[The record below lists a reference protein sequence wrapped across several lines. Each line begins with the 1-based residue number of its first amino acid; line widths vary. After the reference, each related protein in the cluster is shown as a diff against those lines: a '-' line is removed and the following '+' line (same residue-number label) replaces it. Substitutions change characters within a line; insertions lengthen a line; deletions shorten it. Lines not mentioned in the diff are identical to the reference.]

1 MSKRLTVGA
10 IVGHAASDY
19 MQGVMKGIE
28 KAAERYE
35 VNVIYYTG
43 VHMSPS
49 FYDQFDD
56 KFTYDY
62 DYQYNVMY
70 DYAALSGC
78 DVLLIT
84 YGTISMFMQNA
95 DKQQFLDKFASVPF
109 VVILDR
115 DEKGRGSSIISDNY
129 RGMYK
134 VVEHLVGQ
142 HGYRTLAFL
151 EGPAGNADAK
161 ERKRA
166 FVDVCKEYSIP
177 VEDRMFQRGDF
188 TARVQPQIRRLMDD
202 NPGLEALVC
211 CNDIMADEAYR
222 ECEARGLEIGK
233 DIAIVGYDDWIMA
246 AKMNPPLT
254 TVDQGAFSIGF
265 TALEEAI
272 SLYGGDE
279 PTNKVMLAPVRIRNS
294 CGCVAERIDNRF
306 DMGDE
311 QERYVSKVLSY
322 LLKHSLISGANQYV
336 EETVKES
343 FRPVVTYLVE
353 EFVKSGEYSI
363 DNTILNKL
371 FNDITTDISYQY
383 ISPAGVGDAVESII
397 SNLISREKDVNR
409 IRGYVNLLS
418 SIQSHIR
425 SILVKSESDN
435 VSRAHG
441 DATFLPYMSLQ
452 MMNNIEDREA
462 FYLQSVELLT
472 YMGCKSAYLFLLE
485 GPVKHRRGDTWI
497 LPSFLQLIAASENG
511 QSKSYKQHEA
521 PIHSRYKLLTEFF
534 KRDDRYIMN
543 VYDVFLA
550 ENQYG
555 ILVTETESEHVA
567 LLNMAALQISSA
579 INARVLYVE
588 QQKLH
593 AELGESLRELE
604 EKTKILSFL
613 SEYDELT
620 GCYNRRGYA
629 EKARQLLA
637 DCSGEFATI
646 LIADLDHLKEI
657 NDTFGHIEGDY
668 AIGACA
674 KILREALGQSSIL
687 ARIGGD
693 EFVAIVHE
701 AGLSAEEVAARVK
714 QVNEVFTSTDQKPY
728 YVEMSLGYYEFC
740 CSPKLDLQELTDLA
754 DRRLYASKAM
764 RRKSIVRAAD

>member
-1 MSKRLTVGA
+1 MSKRLTVGV
-10 IVGHAASDY
+10 IVGHAASNH
-19 MQGVMKGIE
+19 MQDLMKGIQR
-28 KAAERYE
+28 AADMYE
-35 VNVIYYTG
+35 VNVIYYIG

-49 FYDQFDD
+49 FYEQFND
-56 KFTYDY
+56 KVAYNY
-62 DYQYNVMY
+62 DYQYNVVY
-70 DYAALSGC
+70 DYATISGC
-78 DVLLIT
+78 DVLIIT
-84 YGTISMFMQNA
+84 YGTISMFVKDI
-95 DKQQFLDKFASVPF
+95 DKQRFLDKFASVPY
-109 VVILDR
+109 VVLLDK
-115 DEKGRGSSIISDNY
+115 DESGRGSSLISDNY
-129 RGMYK
+129 RGMFNL
-134 VVEHLVGQ
+134 VEHLVCE
-142 HGYRTLAFL
+142 HNYKRLAFMA
-151 EGPAGNADAK
+151 GPTSNTDAE
-161 ERKRA
+161 ERRKA
-166 FVDVCKEYSIP
+166 FIDVCKMHGIV
-177 VEDRMFQRGDF
+177 VEDRMFQYGDF
-188 TARVQPQIRRLMDD
+188 TPRVGDKIRKLFDD

-211 CNDIMADEAYR
+211 CNDIMAYEAYR
-222 ECEARGLEIGK
+222 ECEARGLEVGK
-233 DIAIVGYDDWIMA
+233 DVAVVGYDDDKMA
-246 AKMNPPLT
+246 SRMNPPLT
-254 TVDQGAFSIGF
+254 TVSQGAFDMGF
-265 TALEEAI
+265 TAIVDAI
-272 SLYGGDE
+272 RLYSGE
-279 PTNKVMLAPVRIRNS
+279 NTTHKVMLAPVKVRSS
-294 CGCVAERIDNRF
+294 CGCTA
-306 DMGDE
+306 DMESLRLGHYTGAD
-311 QERYVSKVLSY
+311 RYVDELMSY
-322 LLKHSLISGANQYV
+322 LMRYSLISGANQYV
-336 EETVKES
+336 EEKIRES
-343 FRPVVTYLVE
+343 FLPVVTYIVNA
-353 EFVKSGEYSI
+353 FMKDGGYSI
-363 DNTILNKL
+363 DANQLIKYLQEIVDGN
-371 FNDITTDISYQY
+371 NYQY
-383 ISPAGVGDAVESII
+383 ISPAGIGDAVGNIIGNIVKAETDSNRIEAYFDLQSII
-397 SNLISREKDVNR
+397 QRFL
-409 IRGYVNLLS
+409 
-418 SIQSHIR
+418 R
-425 SILVKSESDN
+425 SLLVKSEAEKVAS
-435 VSRAHG
+435 AQG
-441 DATFLPYMSLQ
+441 DATFLPYLSLQ
-452 MMNNIEDREA
+452 MMNSIADREE
-462 FYLQSVELLT
+462 FYLRSVEHLS

-485 GPVKHRRGDTWI
+485 NPIAHREGEQWKM
-497 LPSFLQLIAASENG
+497 PGFLQLIAYTENG
-511 QSKSYKQHEA
+511 HSKSYKPYEA
-521 PIHSRYKLLTEFF
+521 PVHSRYKLLTDFF
-534 KRDDRYIMN
+534 KKEDRYVMN

-555 ILVTETESEHVA
+555 ILVTETNPDNVA
-567 LLNMAALQISSA
+567 LLNLASLQIATA

-593 AELGESLRELE
+593 DELGKSMRELE